1 MLLTNSENMV
11 TNTRKAKIEQVKEK
25 HESELMGLQDVVG
38 VAIGGRGKKP
48 CIMVYVKRIS
58 PKLVKA
64 IPKKL
69 EGFEVRIEETGEFK
83 ALTL

>member
-38 VAIGGRGKKP
+38 VAIGGGGKKP
-48 CIMVYVKRIS
+48 CIMVYVKRMS
-58 PKLVKA
+58 PELVKA
-64 IPKKL
+64 IPQKL